1 MSQPP
6 GCNYQL
12 LAMREKTAKAT
23 QQSECP
29 GCNLRVRIASA
40 QSGDTINIAA
50 GVYTMTGGELAID
63 KTLTLI
69 GPGSEKQSF
78 RQPLLRGSR
87 RTK

>member
-1 MSQPP
+1 
-6 GCNYQL
+6 
-12 LAMREKTAKAT
+12 MREKTAEAI

-29 GCNLRVRIASA
+29 GCNLRERIASA

-50 GVYTMTGGELAID
+50 GVYTMTGGDLTID
-63 KTLTLI
+63 KTLTFI

-87 RTK
+87 RTE